1 MDNGIGAEGARALA
15 STLPA
20 TLHTLCLEGNEVGC
34 SNEEVLDRARA
45 FRAWTPLHRAA
56 DARDATALR
65 RLLADGADPRLC
77 APVAEHA
84 HADMRSALSLIASAS
99 YPLALPVDAALRTE
113 VERAATH
120 VRWSRG
126 THWQC
131 PRDVREAARSRA
143 LLLGGRGM
151 PVMNDDV
158 WGLIFAYLTDG
169 EHERRPLRKKG
180 AATAMVGVCCA
191 GGEAAAPCVACRKA
205 VYVATRRSGGGAAAG
220 AARRPRKRARR
231 M

>member
-1 MDNGIGAEGARALA
+1 
-15 STLPA
+15 
-20 TLHTLCLEGNEVGC
+20 
-34 SNEEVLDRARA
+34 
-45 FRAWTPLHRAA
+45 
-56 DARDATALR
+56 
-65 RLLADGADPRLC
+65 
-77 APVAEHA
+77 
-84 HADMRSALSLIASAS
+84 MRSALSLIASAS
-99 YPLALPVDAALRTE
+99 YPLALPIDAALRAE
-113 VERAATH
+113 LERAATH

-143 LLLGGRGM
+143 LLMGGRGM

-180 AATAMVGVCCA
+180 AATAIVGVCCA
-191 GGEAAAPCVACRKA
+191 GGEAVAPCVACRKA

-231 M
+231 T

>member
-1 MDNGIGAEGARALA
+1 M
-15 STLPA
+15 
-20 TLHTLCLEGNEVGC
+20 
-34 SNEEVLDRARA
+34 
-45 FRAWTPLHRAA
+45 
-56 DARDATALR
+56 
-65 RLLADGADPRLC
+65 
-77 APVAEHA
+77 EH
-84 HADMRSALSLIASAS
+84 
-99 YPLALPVDAALRTE
+99 
-113 VERAATH
+113 AATH

-191 GGEAAAPCVACRKA
+191 GGEAVAPCVACRKA
-205 VYVATRRSGGGAAAG
+205 VYVATRRSGGGTAAA
-220 AARRPRKRARR
+220 AHPARKRSRR
-231 M
+231 K

>member
-1 MDNGIGAEGARALA
+1 
-15 STLPA
+15 
-20 TLHTLCLEGNEVGC
+20 
-34 SNEEVLDRARA
+34 
-45 FRAWTPLHRAA
+45 
-56 DARDATALR
+56 
-65 RLLADGADPRLC
+65 
-77 APVAEHA
+77 
-84 HADMRSALSLIASAS
+84 MRSALSLIASAS
-99 YPLALPVDAALRTE
+99 YPLALPVDAALRAE
-113 VERAATH
+113 VEHAATH

-191 GGEAAAPCVACRKA
+191 GGEAAAPCVACRK
-205 VYVATRRSGGGAAAG
+205 VLYTDGDDGAEEHASSSLSSS
-220 AARRPRKRARR
+220 RRPRKRARR
-231 M
+231 T

>member
-1 MDNGIGAEGARALA
+1 MRRRHA
-15 STLPA
+15 P
-20 TLHTLCLEGNEVGC
+20 
-34 SNEEVLDRARA
+34 
-45 FRAWTPLHRAA
+45 RAA
-56 DARDATALR
+56 LRCTRTAATAR
-65 RLLADGADPRLC
+65 RG
-77 APVAEHA
+77 
-84 HADMRSALSLIASAS
+84 
-99 YPLALPVDAALRTE
+99 AALRTE
-113 VERAATH
+113 WERAATH

-180 AATAMVGVCCA
+180 AATAMVGACCA
-191 GGEAAAPCVACRKA
+191 GGEAVAPVSYTHLTLPTILL
-205 VYVATRRSGGGAAAG
+205 V
-220 AARRPRKRARR
+220 
-231 M
+231 

>member
-1 MDNGIGAEGARALA
+1 M
-15 STLPA
+15 
-20 TLHTLCLEGNEVGC
+20 
-34 SNEEVLDRARA
+34 LDRARA

-77 APVAEHA
+77 APVAAAA

-99 YPLALPVDAALRTE
+99 YPLALPVDAALRAE

-131 PRDVREAARSRA
+131 PRDVREAARARG
-143 LLLGGRGM
+143 LLMGGRGL
-151 PVMNDDV
+151 PLMNGDV
-158 WGLIFAYLTDG
+158 WGLIFAYLIDG
-169 EHERRPLRKKG
+169 EHARRPLAEG
-180 AATAMVGVCCA
+180 WEEA
-191 GGEAAAPCVACRKA
+191 GLEARYAD
-205 VYVATRRSGGGAAAG
+205 
-220 AARRPRKRARR
+220 
-231 M
+231 